1 MSAGQMGKKHY
12 FRLMALSLIVSY
24 YKNIPNLNLILEG
37 LNVQSVMEFE
47 LIVAEDD
54 RSEETIHFLEK
65 ASAKYSFPIQHLSQA
80 DEGFRKNRILN
91 KAITASKHNL
101 LVFIDGDCIPHQHFI
116 KSYLQADSENAIL
129 SGRRVMLS
137 SQLSDKM
144 RQSGKLVQL
153 GFTSLLFSK
162 SEKVKEGIY
171 FPWFKLSFK
180 KRGLL
185 GCNWGVLK
193 SNLLMV
199 NGFDED
205 YTSPGVG
212 EDVDIEWRL
221 QQHGLLTSSM
231 KNKAIVYHLYHKRS
245 YSEDKVAEN
254 YQLLASKQAKD
265 QIVCIRG
272 LRKLM
277 DYNT

>member
-1 MSAGQMGKKHY
+1 
-12 FRLMALSLIVSY
+12 MAISLIVSY
-24 YKNIPNLNLILEG
+24 YKNLPNLQLILEG
-37 LNVQSVMEFE
+37 LNIQSVKDFE

-54 RSEETIHFLEK
+54 HSEETIAFIDK
-65 ASAKYSFPIQHLSQA
+65 ARKHYTFPIQHLTQTE
-80 DEGFRKNRILN
+80 DLGFRKNKILN
-91 KAITASKHNL
+91 KAIIAAKNDL
-101 LVFIDGDCIPHQHFI
+101 LVFIDGDCIPHKHFI
-116 KSYLQADSENAIL
+116 KSYLKANPENAIL

-137 SQLSDKM
+137 DKISQPMRSSSSLANLSFIKLLS
-144 RQSGKLVQL
+144 SG
-153 GFTSLLFSK
+153 
-162 SEKVKEGIY
+162 SEKNKEGIY

-193 SNLLMV
+193 SKLEMV

-221 QQHGLLTSSM
+221 KAHGLEIKSM

-254 YQLLASKQAKD
+254 YQKLAEKQKKD
-265 QIVCIRG
+265 QVVCLKG

-277 DYNT
+277 DYTNA

>member
-1 MSAGQMGKKHY
+1 
-12 FRLMALSLIVSY
+12 MAISLIVSY
-24 YKNIPNLNLILEG
+24 YKNLPNLQLILEG
-37 LNVQSVMEFE
+37 LILQSVQDFE

-54 RSEETIHFLEK
+54 DSEETIAFIEK
-65 ASAKYSFPIQHLSQA
+65 AKTKCSFPIQHISQE
-80 DEGFRKNRILN
+80 DKGFRKNRILN
-91 KAITASKHNL
+91 RAIIASKHEL
-101 LVFIDGDCIPHQHFI
+101 LVFIDGDCIPHKHFI
-116 KSYLQADSENAIL
+116 RSYQQANAKNAIL

-137 SQLSDKM
+137 EKISRKM
-144 RQSGKLVQL
+144 LNKLKL
-153 GFTSLLFSK
+153 THLKFPALLFSGSK
-162 SEKVKEGIY
+162 KNKEGVY

-185 GCNWGVLK
+185 GCNWGALK
-193 SNLLMV
+193 SNLEMV

-221 QQHGLLTSSM
+221 KEHGLKLKSM

-245 YSEDKVAEN
+245 YGEDQVAEN
-254 YQLLASKQAKD
+254 YQLLASKKAKD
-265 QIVCIRG
+265 QIVCLRG

-277 DYNT
+277 DYNA